1 MSTYCRITGRSRG
14 LPKPNYFPL
23 LPPISPADA
32 KRLCRITGKSY
43 GLPTH
48 HYLPVL
54 VAFTKHSKTACHITA
69 NAETTELHHVVG
81 AGVKHTILK
90 DYRYVFPVLETNP
103 DLLQMLESKP
113 SELSNNKYVYTVDER
128 RCSLV
133 FPGRLEAAVRDGDVR
148 DIMLA
153 THADTL
159 LLKLR
164 KGGSVEVD
172 VKDLSFDEG
181 MELYEGEGPSQ
192 EVLQR
197 RRKRAAKNRSDSNDW
212 RRKIFED
219 KERQADFEEERLS
232 EIKSKR
238 IKVKL
243 DAIKESPNLCSWN
256 NVREGLIELHADPEF
271 DRTVGETIL
280 QFGKQ
285 DLQNFIN
292 VPGAPIISTL
302 PQCLKV
308 QTENVDL
315 SVSVPGIIKQPITIG
330 EQVIGFPVG
339 AVIAPFHPLVAVT
352 DEAIDNAIHVFN
364 ASKDELKEILVKQL
378 DLQAQ
383 YSDIL
388 PLIQQVPDLAQQLE
402 TLIGTKQ
409 ETRTEFGV
417 KLALESGSKYVPGQF
432 FDTPSGPTFVPGN
445 IVETSMGP
453 CFVAGF
459 SVNTAEGVKFLP
471 GRIVK
476 EDQQPVFVA
485 GQMAVTREGE
495 KFVQGQ
501 MVCTKEGPK
510 FIPGQT
516 VITSEGVKFVP
527 GQVIHNAEDQSCKFV
542 PGQTIMTPEGPQ
554 FVSGQFTQCNEQTI
568 FVPGQAVLNENY
580 NWEFIPGKNMKT
592 DDGTFVFVPGKEI
605 VNELGTSQFVPGR
618 MIIENG
624 STERFLPG
632 LTVDD
637 GEGNMR
643 FVPGMQLE
651 TPEGIKFVEGM
662 VIKSDDGDLI
672 TFAVGKV
679 SSSSA
684 DSTMIEFDCAKT
696 TDDIVMHDILSNFG
710 MCFSSTLAAEGINET
725 EVFGH
730 MIQSA
735 EGVEFFPG
743 DATGLPA
750 GKVIPGKLIKGKE
763 MRFIPGTMIDNKFIP
778 GQFVTTGSEEKFIP
792 GQVIE
797 TNEGPKFVP
806 GQVLHT
812 TSGPKFVPGQTMETE
827 DGPKFIPGQIIET
840 KSGPT
845 FIPGQVI
852 YTEEEGSRFVP
863 GQVVDTIEGPRFV
876 PGRVVETGD
885 HVTFIPGQ
893 IVETEDGLKFI
904 APDLE
909 DDLEGGYQFTV
920 QGFEVAQE
928 ELKMIQ
934 RNSIPYACFVG
945 EMAIDSQTLHHL
957 AQAGMA
963 VGRQL
968 PVDVPVVDIKSLPTT
983 EMACKIANK
992 LDLDV
997 LYSVKLSHILSTLQQ
1012 ACQSGV
1018 ALTSREIGNET
1029 LAQLLNVASECNSS
1043 SGLLE
1048 TLGNA
1053 LEGIIKQDMA
1063 NKLQAIDGLHTFSVE
1078 LAATV
1083 RDKKPSKILLL
1094 KNIMQG
1100 IVDEKSQVIDKL
1112 MIVLNGH
1119 SSTVSTVFQ
1128 NLSQHNPEFVDEV
1141 LENVSNILKN
1151 NADLKDDKEV
1161 MEVLHRA
1168 IIKSVNETSTK
1179 PGSKSTKSKAQK
1191 ALSSKVKNNIQLL
1204 VKSCQV
1210 AKNLDV
1216 DELHSVKLSDI
1227 LSNIQQVH
1235 QSYVPLTN
1243 KEVGDGN
1250 LMQLL
1255 NLALQC
1261 DGNANLLETLGNALE
1276 NVIKQ
1281 ENGDTL
1287 QVINDLHKLSSKLV
1301 AKVRHKKP
1309 NKVLMLKDIMKGNVE
1324 DRDEVI
1330 EKLVAALNDHE
1341 TNVSAAFQHLSLQN
1355 PEFVNQVLENA
1366 SDLLKNIVDVKNE
1379 KEAMEIL
1386 QRAVIKTVAE
1396 TSKNAATKTNKSK
1409 SQKTSSSEGSNE
1421 VDLLVKSSQVASKLR
1436 VDVLHSAKLSNILST
1451 LQQVRQSHVAF
1462 TDEEIGDENLVQL
1475 LNLALECDSNSSLLE
1490 TLGDALENVIKEGGY
1505 DKVKTI
1511 NELCTSSAQLAA
1523 KIHNKKPNKVL
1534 LLKNIIKGDIE
1545 DKSEMVDT
1553 LMAMLNEQEATVTG
1567 AFHHLSLYTP
1577 DFVDKVLENAS
1588 HMIDGLVDVKDEKQA
1603 MDILHK
1609 AIIKTITETGIKPGT
1624 MINKSKSQKAL
1635 SRKGSKDVELLVTS
1649 SQVADNLDID
1659 MLHSVKLSHILSSLQ
1674 QIRQSHVAFTNE
1686 EVGDENVAQLLNLAL
1701 ECDNNS
1707 DVLETLSTALEKVIK
1722 EGTGDKIKTI
1732 NDLCAI
1738 SVALAA
1744 KVHDKKPNKVLLLKS
1759 VIKGN
1764 VEEKSEMVDKLVA
1777 MLNEQEATVTG
1788 AFQHLSIQIPD
1799 FVDKV
1804 LENASHM
1811 LDSLVDVKDEKQAM
1825 EILHRAIIKTIAE
1838 TGVKPS
1844 LKNNKSKTQKAQTSK
1859 GGNDVELL
1867 VKSSQVANNL
1877 DVDILHSVKLSHI
1890 LSSLQQVRQ
1899 SYVDVPTGEVK
1910 DENLRQ
1916 LLNLALECD
1925 INDSLLETLG
1935 AALENVIK
1943 QDKGDKLDIIN
1954 NLHTLSIEL
1963 AAKVCDKKPNKVL
1976 LLKNI
1981 VKGNVEEKT
1990 EVVDK
1995 LVAMLNDN
2003 ETAVAAA
2010 FQHLSL
2016 QTPEFVD
2023 KVIENA
2029 SHMLDGL
2036 INVKDE
2042 KEAIKILNKAII
2054 KTISE
2059 TSKKA
2064 SSKSSKSKLQQA
2076 LCSQENDNV
2085 HSLVKSCQV
2094 AKKLNLDAE
2103 HSVKLCQL
2111 LSTLQQ
2117 VHQSY
2122 VPLTNEEVGDEKL
2135 MQLLNLALQCDTN
2148 SELLETLGDALET
2161 IFKKEPGDKLKA
2173 IDDLHTLSVEL
2184 AANVCNKKPDK
2195 VLLLKN
2201 MVKGNVKGKGE
2212 VANKLVAMLS
2222 DHETSMSAAFQHLSS
2237 LNPEFAEKVLENASI
2252 ILRSSADI
2260 KDEKEA
2266 MEVVHQAIMKAVIKT
2281 SMKPGSKTNKLKL
2294 QQALSSEESNDVHL
2308 LVKSCQ
2314 VANNLDVDA
2323 SHSVKLNRIL
2333 SNLQQVRQSNVA
2345 LTSEEVGD
2353 ENLMQLLNLALE
2365 CDTIPDLLE
2374 TVGDALENIIKQDI
2388 GDKSKVIDDLHA
2400 LSVELAVKARN
2411 KKPNKVLLL
2420 RNMINGQ
2427 KEEKS
2432 QLVERLIAMLNDHE
2446 TTVCVAFQHMCQ
2458 QDPEFVDKVL
2468 ENTAAML
2475 KTIVDK
2481 EDEKEVMETL
2491 HRAIIKTVAETSESK
2506 VQQALLN
2513 KKGNDFNLL
2522 VKDAISLAKALG
2534 MCEVV
2539 NILNEVIKDRNSVQV
2554 LAKDTIVMEVLK
2566 RLTVM
2571 RQLAESRPN
2580 LVKALKDLHSDP
2592 YAARSDPRLREL
2604 VRESAML
2611 MVIPEESLIKSSA
2624 DIPSSIMFSDN
2635 CLAVEDFMVK
2645 TRQCGKTFLIL
2656 KKGIQAVIPREAAKD
2671 VLTGRVPYTMLDEN
2685 GIHYF
2690 KPLHVFN
2697 ALKLPKVATNRFHNY
2712 TYIHPALLDDDSSS
2726 GTRGSSISTEDL
2738 RKTLPNGHG
2747 HHSPHHHEGMDEEFV
2762 LVKDFVTDDEEFYA
2776 DKGERVKVLK
2786 TDDDDPTLM
2795 EMEVSRKVEKTML
2808 LDCSTARYKMS
2819 IRPPRKHADSRL
2831 RDGAAVINGT
2841 QGLLVQIT
2849 DDTTRSG
2856 LVPMDYL
2863 KKVPSSRTHTPDS
2876 ALHLRSKKQ
2885 EAKFNREVCI
2895 GELIETEE
2903 EFGKDISRVVESY
2916 LTPLEEELRPAP
2928 RSVMDNKDTIFNN
2941 LSKIS
2946 TFHNGVMIAGVKY
2959 FLKEPKTIGRTLLR
2973 LERYFDEHAQY
2984 VKYEPDAQELLE
2996 KNEEIQNY
3004 FDDLG
3009 QELGDDKS
3017 LSDHLKLPI
3026 QRINDYTLLL
3036 QELIKYSR
3044 ILGEDITD
3052 LERALELM
3060 LWIPTRCNDLKFI
3073 TNIEGFHGN
3082 IHKLG
3087 RLIRHNWFLVKDK
3100 NSNRGRERYCFL
3112 FKARFLICKVRRI
3125 SEDRVVFVLK
3135 EIIKLP
3141 EVDVKNNPSD
3151 KRSFE
3156 IHHKE
3161 GEYRNYPYTF
3171 TAHEDDVKPDWLREI
3186 QEHAK
3191 DPLTLAEHT
3200 ADDLKLQSQAEED
3213 PFEPLKGVEL
3223 DISPDIEQG
3232 LDPIEKRLAH
3242 RPLKHVPEPK
3252 RPPLV
3257 IPKKRTPIF
3266 VCEDPS
3272 PSPEREPEPV
3282 PEPEPEPEMISS
3294 YTYEEYSYQE
3304 EVHVE
3309 TVEEPEEECE
3319 EVIEFTGKRKP
3330 KYIPGVSRPLFHST
3344 IRGSSNEPGD
3354 NAVFECEVEG
3364 VTSMTWL
3371 KDNRP
3376 LSDKLADRIC
3386 ITQEGNVYRLEIK
3399 NVSETDSG
3407 TYTARAENDI
3417 GVSYS
3422 TAHLIVEKLSDEE
3435 KKARAKATS
3444 PVFLVQLKDAELL
3457 ESTHARFLVKVNG
3470 NPIPEIQFYK
3480 GDQLITADN
3489 EHIEIVKDGAHPGFY
3504 EMVIADVRPEDAG
3517 EYKCVASNKYSDETC
3532 SCIVTVTSEKDIFAG
3547 LQDDLSGG
3555 TPKFMWLKNGK
3566 PFSPEE
3572 RFKVIFKDEEDS
3584 LALVFQ
3590 NVKPEDAGLY
3600 TCVAST
3606 SHGKISCSAELTVQG
3621 QIKEVEKLPK
3631 KAKIE
3636 SITKTFEGN
3645 VGSTTVIE
3653 VKATG
3658 DPLPQIRWFREGE
3671 EIVSGGRF
3679 KVLYEEETESASLVI
3694 KNLCLEDTGEYNI
3707 VAKNSAGTDSQ
3718 FVNLTVKAPPKIN
3731 KKLEDFTG
3739 LTGKELRLTVQVDA
3753 SPKPIVQWYKD
3764 GMTIV
3769 KSSRFKYVTDEASD
3783 SYTLV
3788 IENATM
3794 DDAGLYSVVASNEFS
3809 QVSDRC
3815 HVSMESPPQ
3824 FVSTITKELETLEGD
3839 YVSFTVTVE
3848 GDPLPAVKWKFNGKE
3863 IKHDGKHYKISSED
3877 ATFTLLISEVDRED
3891 AGMYSCE
3898 ISNQWG
3904 SNECDG
3910 HLYVKC
3916 LPRFDKDLE
3925 DRKVKEGDCDVEFT
3939 LKLNAFPKATVK
3951 WFHDE
3956 AEITSKKKEYTIVE
3970 EGDTLKLIIKEATTK
3985 MSGIYKCRAE
3995 NEVGFKETTAK
4006 LSVCTFP
4013 KFKKELSDVDVKEGE
4028 TLKLTIQCAG
4038 VPEPEVKWFKDGEEL
4053 YSDSRIKISRDAKRI
4068 ENYHLTITLI
4078 KSEDGG
4084 EYEVRAT
4091 NEMGTAV
4098 TKSLVTVLAS
4108 TNHST
4113 LTRSEQ
4119 DEQIIPNGDQ
4129 EVTKTEVEECKVA
4142 DEQVKDQVT
4151 VKLPVRRKPSVEK
4164 TEKQEPNKSDKTPL
4178 RKRLSS
4184 EAADEE
4190 TFSVRE
4196 LRSEEFV
4203 AAAEMKPSS
4212 FGVVEE
4218 PPENEHYIKINISRG
4233 VSIVSISE
4241 DENPEDSNVN
4251 ADLNVSKKSSTNVYE
4266 LNEEDELN
4274 LEMNEK
4280 ISRSNSREGIIK
4292 RHSSKTGEDL
4302 LNEINRKLSAA
4313 EGESK
4318 IDIISYDSS
4327 RKSSMIE
4334 ESDVKPAQKAALLER
4349 QQSKVAEIEE
4359 RIIARKSSLKSMSS
4373 FDDTARKP
4381 TKAVSFDEQPS
4392 RIIDSGEDDGCEELF
4407 KRIQT
4412 QRSIL
4417 GEILEK
4423 QQESQNKELEERRSR
4438 RRSREL
4444 SQADIPEEPKS
4455 VTETALEKPKRA
4467 DSYEVVEAE
4476 EKRQKYAEKSKPTE
4490 DSLDAS
4496 KQGKSFEASD
4506 LKRKS
4511 IDESKSPLEQ
4521 TPRTSR
4527 RASALDLEEKI
4538 DKSVPDPEKAEVTES
4553 KTSQRGSSF
4562 DTKDAPEAEK
4572 PTVEEPKTPQR
4583 GRSFEI
4589 AEKTD
4594 ESAETPTRRRFSRTS
4609 SIKTAESE
4617 EPEEKSTPRTLS
4629 RASSIKTA
4637 EPEEPSTPRRFSR
4650 ASSIKTEE
4658 PEEPSTPRRFS
4669 RASSIKNADAEEP
4682 STPKRLSRASSIKT
4696 AEPEEPSTPRRLSR
4710 TSSIKTAEVE
4720 EAAEKSTPRRL
4731 SRSSSSKPDE
4741 SDESKSPAKAELLD
4755 VSEKL
4760 DKEKDEPKSVS
4771 ETKPKTP
4778 QRGRSVEIKELA
4790 EKSEEPTKPS
4800 EQKLKTPSRG
4810 VSQDIT
4816 DADEVMFEKSE
4827 SKTPKVSDLDKTPSQ
4842 KAEEGETQKKG
4853 DESDA
4858 KRTIKRMPTE
4868 RSSTLESVPD
4878 LSMDDEKASKSK
4890 RASLAEVKEAK
4901 GEYPRILSGMEKD
4914 IDTFETLS
4922 AAFEVVGFGVPRPTA
4937 IWYKNGE
4944 ELNDSKHF
4952 AMTEDGDK
4960 YKLEISDLKSIDAGV
4975 YSVKLE
4981 NSIGETSQEAK
4992 LIISNVENLRGP
5004 KLREGLKKTTVT
5016 KRQKG
5021 VLEAT
5026 FVADPVPEAKWT
5038 VDDRDVNAEFNVKV
5052 KDIELGL
5059 KECTYTMTIPSTE
5072 LSDTGTYKVKVTNKH
5087 GSTDSSA
5094 SLTIVMEPEIDTF
5107 RDLVVPPT
5115 MPCTF
5120 EVIVKSTP
5128 EATVTWYA
5136 NGKEITEEGQ
5146 KFKITSEK
5154 VDEYRTVHRLSIED
5168 CSLPDE
5174 GEYKILAK
5182 NKVGSNSQ
5190 VASLKLYTEKP
5201 SFVKLLEDKS
5211 VQDGDQLQMKV
5222 RINGLPKP
5230 DVKWYKNGEEIESSD
5245 HMKIEISTEGQLST
5259 SLTIDHFSECDVD
5272 EYKVTAKN
5280 LVGEIETSA
5289 KLTMALI
5296 EPSFGETLKRVTEV
5310 SDGEP
5315 LEISTKVMGSPI
5327 PVVQWFKDGEEIKPE
5342 NTRIKSSV
5350 SPKGDVKLNID
5361 KVDLN
5366 DCGAYKAV
5374 ATNALGK
5381 SIANTAVVVN
5391 QAPKKPSF
5399 IKNLSDVT
5407 VVEGEPIKLEA
5418 QVAAFP
5424 EPRVKWLKDGHQI
5437 HPCPQYDFIS
5447 APNGIYGLTIERS
5460 TIPDLGQY
5468 SIVVSNKCGDETSN
5482 SVVRVTPADKAPAF
5496 QTQLQPTKVVEGYP
5510 AKLEVKVTGFPLPKL
5525 TWKCNGQPIKIDNEN
5540 VKIVSTPEGAHCL
5553 LIEKVTKDHTGE
5565 YELVASNDIGDNS
5578 TKAQLTVASRSNSEA
5593 ENEKPIFLSG
5603 LRDTSVDESSVLS
5616 MSAPFRGNPIPDVQ
5630 WFKDGTLLLP
5640 DERIHFTCDGYK
5652 VGLEI
5657 QDVNMA
5663 DTGFYSCALKNPYG
5677 EDSSAAH
5684 VGVRKLYQSP
5694 VFTQRFKHQQ
5704 QLPKHDAKFH
5714 CRVTGVPFPSVMWH
5728 CNGLPLSNSNKIQ
5741 IRRDGDVCCLTV
5753 FNVNLDDE
5761 GTYSCIASNREGTAT
5776 CEAQLQVVD
5785 KIDTTPKQEPP
5796 QFMKKIGDCEIYA
5809 GMTAKFTACASGV
5822 PEPEYEWFLDNIRI
5836 HPNDRLEMEK
5846 EGSGLVRL
5854 KILASNPDLDTGTYK
5869 LRAFNPHGEVF
5880 CEAKIIFDSGLEM
5893 KHRKPVG
5900 ELYRDF
5906 DKFRATGAPLPLA
5919 DKPIISRMTDRH
5931 LTLSWK
5937 PSIPIS
5943 PREPVTYLVEMEEQP
5958 NGKWFTARA
5967 GIRSCACDIHNLK
5980 PFVDYKFRVRVENN
5994 YGISDPSPFAIT
6006 YREKLEPDPPKIR
6019 THLLPGAQFHPDTAH
6034 YFPKD
6039 FDIERPPHD
6048 NYAQAP
6054 KFLRQEYDTQYGV
6067 KGHNVNLFWFVYG
6080 YPKPKMTYYFNDEL
6094 IEMGGRYD
6102 SSYTRNGQ
6110 ATLFINKML
6119 DRDVGVYEAVA
6130 VNEHGTARQR
6140 VQLRIAEYPE
6150 FLKRPEES
6158 WVPLRKTC
6166 RLEARVIGVPYPEIK
6181 WYKDWQPLGPSSRIQ
6196 IDQVEPD
6203 LCILRI
6209 TDLITKDEGL
6219 YSISARNIAG
6229 SISTSVYLH
6238 VEESDYD
6245 TIVGGKKGE
6254 VKTRN
6259 KKFDDIYD
6267 LGDELGRGTQ
6277 GITFHAVERNTG
6289 KNLAAKVMH
6298 GTGDLRKWMSNE
6310 LDILN
6315 HLNHRNIIRPYDSL
6329 ITSNSFTIIEELGA
6343 GGELLD
6349 VLTRKTYITEYEI
6362 SFYIRQLLLALDHM
6376 HEFNIAHLG
6385 ITPGDLLISHL
6396 GGDHLK
6402 LTDFGLSRR
6411 INSRKLEPLFYGM
6424 PEFVAPEVAGGE
6436 GVNLS
6441 ADMWSVGV
6449 ITHLLL
6455 TGVSLFR
6462 GKHDV
6467 DTLDRIKE
6475 GRYSIDT
6482 QISDDARDFIIKLLT
6497 INSNSRLDV
6506 RQALNHRWI
6515 KMAENLS
6522 PPPDSRQ
6529 INTENLRNYYNHY
6542 KDWYS
6547 NASCRTWFRRRTFD
6561 SAYRDPSRMIYPPG
6575 LGYSP
6580 APSPEPQLHKD
6591 MNHDHKSWKDRIPSR
6606 EPLDVDIG
6614 LIKNE
6619 SHYQY
6624 GPDTY
6629 LLQLRDVDFPVR
6641 LREYM
6646 KVAKSTSDHIDWQ
6659 APVIRERRRFMDVM
6673 DEEIDD
6679 EQKARINQY
6688 GSADI
6693 YTLRR
6698 LKQELGARPTAHVE
6712 AEAILGSRIDGLPPF
6727 FREKPQTIPIEV
6739 DKPAELVC
6747 YAVGSPK
6754 PLVQWFKNDLVI
6766 TENHR
6771 IKIFEDN
6778 QGRSIL
6784 RLDPANDYDL
6794 GIYKVV
6800 ARNKFG
6806 QTTARARM
6814 VIASEPGPPEP
6825 PEVCDVSDT
6834 EVLLKWKQPKEDG
6847 NTPVLC
6853 YGLQI
6858 LENEKGP
6865 WKTLAEN
6872 IDHEAWLVHDLVS
6885 SSEYQFRLLAMN
6897 KIGWSIPGFPT
6908 IAVTTKF
6915 AGAEKLNVPH
6925 VLRNLQ
6931 IVCERGKE
6939 IIGEEPPTIPD
6950 YSLEH
6955 KHIQWCEQPS
6965 EDKYRFVSEI
6975 ARGRFSIIVKGIDSS
6990 TSKVIVA
6997 KLMEINAQTEPEIE
7011 REFEIYRMMRHER
7024 IANLA
7029 EAFKLQYSSV
7039 AIFIMEKLQGA
7050 DVLTYLTSR
7059 HDYSE
7064 QMVAT
7069 IITQVLD
7076 ALQYLHW
7083 KGYCHLNL
7091 QPDNVVM
7098 ASVRSLHIKLIDFSC
7113 AQHVNKL
7120 GTVVMNKGP
7129 LEYTAPEVLCDEPA
7143 FQYSDIWSV
7152 GVLTYIL
7159 LSGVSPFRGF
7169 TELETR
7175 QNITFV
7181 RYRFEHLYK
7190 DLSQEALRFL
7200 MMLFKRTPTKR
7211 PSAEE
7216 CHEQRWLLPTEYLI
7230 KKREK
7235 TSFETTK
7242 LKKFSDEYHLKKSAE
7257 STKSKELE
7265 SVIGG
7270 RLTRSNSIVEELE
7283 ILNTAR

>member
-3344 IRGSSNEPGD
+3344 IRGSSNERSDEFDEEYNWWKYTTISSDFLRKTQYEPAIAAGD

-4098 TKSLVTVLAS
+4098 TKSLVTVL
-4108 TNHST
+4108 
-4113 LTRSEQ
+4113 
-4119 DEQIIPNGDQ
+4119 
-4129 EVTKTEVEECKVA
+4129 
-4142 DEQVKDQVT
+4142 
-4151 VKLPVRRKPSVEK
+4151 
-4164 TEKQEPNKSDKTPL
+4164 
-4178 RKRLSS
+4178 
-4184 EAADEE
+4184 
-4190 TFSVRE
+4190 
-4196 LRSEEFV
+4196 
-4203 AAAEMKPSS
+4203 
-4212 FGVVEE
+4212 
-4218 PPENEHYIKINISRG
+4218 
-4233 VSIVSISE
+4233 
-4241 DENPEDSNVN
+4241 
-4251 ADLNVSKKSSTNVYE
+4251 
-4266 LNEEDELN
+4266 
-4274 LEMNEK
+4274 
-4280 ISRSNSREGIIK
+4280 
-4292 RHSSKTGEDL
+4292 
-4302 LNEINRKLSAA
+4302 
-4313 EGESK
+4313 
-4318 IDIISYDSS
+4318 
-4327 RKSSMIE
+4327 
-4334 ESDVKPAQKAALLER
+4334 
-4349 QQSKVAEIEE
+4349 
-4359 RIIARKSSLKSMSS
+4359 
-4373 FDDTARKP
+4373 
-4381 TKAVSFDEQPS
+4381 
-4392 RIIDSGEDDGCEELF
+4392 
-4407 KRIQT
+4407 
-4412 QRSIL
+4412 
-4417 GEILEK
+4417 
-4423 QQESQNKELEERRSR
+4423 
-4438 RRSREL
+4438 
-4444 SQADIPEEPKS
+4444 
-4455 VTETALEKPKRA
+4455 
-4467 DSYEVVEAE
+4467 
-4476 EKRQKYAEKSKPTE
+4476 
-4490 DSLDAS
+4490 
-4496 KQGKSFEASD
+4496 
-4506 LKRKS
+4506 
-4511 IDESKSPLEQ
+4511 
-4521 TPRTSR
+4521 
-4527 RASALDLEEKI
+4527 
-4538 DKSVPDPEKAEVTES
+4538 
-4553 KTSQRGSSF
+4553 
-4562 DTKDAPEAEK
+4562 
-4572 PTVEEPKTPQR
+4572 
-4583 GRSFEI
+4583 
-4589 AEKTD
+4589 
-4594 ESAETPTRRRFSRTS
+4594 
-4609 SIKTAESE
+4609 
-4617 EPEEKSTPRTLS
+4617 
-4629 RASSIKTA
+4629 
-4637 EPEEPSTPRRFSR
+4637 
-4650 ASSIKTEE
+4650 
-4658 PEEPSTPRRFS
+4658 
-4669 RASSIKNADAEEP
+4669 
-4682 STPKRLSRASSIKT
+4682 
-4696 AEPEEPSTPRRLSR
+4696 
-4710 TSSIKTAEVE
+4710 
-4720 EAAEKSTPRRL
+4720 
-4731 SRSSSSKPDE
+4731 
-4741 SDESKSPAKAELLD
+4741 
-4755 VSEKL
+4755 
-4760 DKEKDEPKSVS
+4760 
-4771 ETKPKTP
+4771 
-4778 QRGRSVEIKELA
+4778 
-4790 EKSEEPTKPS
+4790 
-4800 EQKLKTPSRG
+4800 
-4810 VSQDIT
+4810 
-4816 DADEVMFEKSE
+4816 
-4827 SKTPKVSDLDKTPSQ
+4827 
-4842 KAEEGETQKKG
+4842 
-4853 DESDA
+4853 
-4858 KRTIKRMPTE
+4858 
-4868 RSSTLESVPD
+4868 
-4878 LSMDDEKASKSK
+4878 
-4890 RASLAEVKEAK
+4890 
-4901 GEYPRILSGMEKD
+4901 EYPRILSGMEKD